1 MIQFDKDIDKRN
13 SGQHRN
19 DKVVHDKKV
28 RQTTERNA
36 KVDYDFAD
44 RDISQSMN
52 VGNEM
57 LGAVVKEEDKVE
69 KPDPQ
74 KVKID
79 KKKRQLNKQ
88 AEFDRFYDDYNDIEL
103 TK

>member
-1 MIQFDKDIDKRN
+1 MIQFDKDIDKRK
-13 SGQHRN
+13 SGQYGN

-44 RDISQSMN
+44 RDASQLMN

-57 LGAVVKEEDKVE
+57 LGRVVKEEDKVE
-69 KPDPQ
+69 KPEPQ
-74 KVKID
+74 KAKID
-79 KKKRQLNKQ
+79 KKKRQLDKQ
-88 AEFDRFYDDYNDIEL
+88 SEFDRFYDNHDDIEL